1 MGKSY
6 HKVLGFRDRN
16 PYMKKIA
23 NRRFRKNQKYMD
35 IANGKAYRKV
45 TNPWDICDW
54 HFNYYSVQDLIA
66 SCREDWNR
74 YSYLQDDFGS
84 FDNYVSK
91 EIARYRRK

>member
-6 HKVLGFRDRN
+6 NKVLGFRDRN

-23 NRRFRKNQKYMD
+23 NRRFRRNQKYMD

-54 HFNYYSVQDLIA
+54 SFNFYSISELTAYCRRDWERYAYL
-66 SCREDWNR
+66 REDYKNFD
-74 YSYLQDDFGS
+74 SYL
-84 FDNYVSK
+84 SK
-91 EIARYRRK
+91 EIARNRCK